1 MMNGCIEHQ
10 VVQCDDQ
17 STIISMHVHSSWVT
31 LNTAVCSIVRA
42 DPNRNAYT
50 TAGYKSA
57 MDGKRPS
64 LTSCSM
70 ELISTQSGSSQS

>member
-1 MMNGCIEHQ
+1 MMNG
-10 VVQCDDQ
+10 
-17 STIISMHVHSSWVT
+17 
-31 LNTAVCSIVRA
+31 LNTAVCSMVRA
-42 DPNRNAYT
+42 NPNRNAYT

-70 ELISTQSGSSQS
+70 ELISALLGSIHLYDDGATVMML